1 MNSSIREQESWYNNS
16 RYAITIHNNRR
27 KWWIKIK
34 VYGFRNNKHGIIE
47 IENSLE
53 TEQVFVGGLIDVY
66 SITDDLDVV
75 FNDEE
80 LINGLEARA
89 VVLGEGTVE
98 AKKQSKIKEIIHGD
112 CFVCRHDN
120 DGNFVSIRE
129 EDIKTIQHFVKAV
142 ISINAGVIIIQE

>member
-1 MNSSIREQESWYNNS
+1 M
-16 RYAITIHNNRR
+16 
-27 KWWIKIK
+27 IKKKGVKVK
-34 VYGFRNNKHGIIE
+34 VYVFKDDQQGIIE

-53 TEQVFVGGLIDVY
+53 AEQAFVGGLIDVY

-112 CFVCRHDN
+112 CFDCRHDN

>member
-66 SITDDLDVV
+66 SVTDDLDVV
-75 FNDEE
+75 FNDEG
-80 LINGLEARA
+80 LINGLKPR
-89 VVLGEGTVE
+89 VVILGGNVDGEGGIRE
-98 AKKQSKIKEIIHGD
+98 LKEIIHGD
-112 CFVCRHDN
+112 CFVCRHDAE
-120 DGNFVSIRE
+120 GNFLSIRE
-129 EDIKTIQHFVKAV
+129 EDVGTIRYFVKSI
-142 ISINAGVIIIQE
+142 ISIHDNVIIVEE